1 MDPKE
6 LAEKI
11 MSQIFDNNETIHEAK
26 DPNEE
31 EDEEGDDDQEE
42 GDDDQ
47 EEEYD
52 SEDED
57 ESEESDSEPA
67 SGGEN
72 KTQGGVARGAQ
83 SLQMKSSSASP
94 EMGGASGGQG
104 DSSANRDANGG
115 GTVNPDGKGFQTTTP
130 TVDNS
135 EAMRSTL
142 NMKPSFSSPQM
153 PMFDRGQVAEDIKV
167 MFGGSDELSEEFV
180 NKAADIYEA
189 TMLHNLGLV
198 TESLIEQFQGRL
210 EETVQVVA
218 EKLEQNIDEYLG
230 YVVEEWMKENKLAAE
245 SGLRTEIA
253 ENFISGLRNLFTESY
268 IEIPEDRVN
277 AFDEMAIA
285 VSSLEERVSAEMK
298 NNVALIQ
305 EIKNLKATAIFEEET
320 KGLSNVA
327 AEKMRGLVE
336 NLNFDNADSFRGKV
350 QTLVE
355 GFQKKTS
362 APKMLKE
369 INHDS
374 TVSDEPQED
383 KPEVSNVMQ
392 MYMNTLD
399 RTLKQ

>member
-47 EEEYD
+47 EEGDD
-52 SEDED
+52 SED
-57 ESEESDSEPA
+57 ESEESDSEPT
-67 SGGEN
+67 SGGQN

-83 SLQMKSSSASP
+83 SLQMKTSSASP
-94 EMGGASGGQG
+94 EMGGSSGGQG
-104 DSSANRDANGG
+104 DSSMNRDANGG

-130 TVDNS
+130 TMDSS
-135 EAMRSTL
+135 EAMRSSL
-142 NMKPSFSSPQM
+142 NMKPSFASPQM

-320 KGLSNVA
+320 KSLSNVA

-383 KPEVSNVMQ
+383 VKPEVSNVMQ

>member
-31 EDEEGDDDQEE
+31 EDEEGDEDE
-42 GDDDQ
+42 GDEDEGDEDD
-47 EEEYD
+47 
-52 SEDED
+52 SED
-57 ESEESDSEPA
+57 ESEESDSEPT
-67 SGGEN
+67 SGGQN

-83 SLQMKSSSASP
+83 SLQMKPSSASA
-94 EMGGASGGQG
+94 EMGGSSGGRG
-104 DSSANRDANGG
+104 DSSMNRDANGG

-130 TVDNS
+130 TVDSS
-135 EAMRSTL
+135 EAMRSSL
-142 NMKPSFSSPQM
+142 NMKPSFASPQM

-277 AFDEMAIA
+277 AFDEMSIA

-320 KGLSNVA
+320 KSLSNVA

-362 APKMLKE
+362 EPRMLRE

>member
-1 MDPKE
+1 MDPKD

-42 GDDDQ
+42 GDED
-47 EEEYD
+47 D
-52 SEDED
+52 SEE
-57 ESEESDSEPA
+57 ESEESDSEPT
-67 SGGEN
+67 SGGQN

-83 SLQMKSSSASP
+83 SLQMKPSSASA

-130 TVDNS
+130 TMDSS
-135 EAMRSTL
+135 EAMRSSL
-142 NMKPSFSSPQM
+142 NMKPSFASPQM

-320 KGLSNVA
+320 KSLSNVA

-362 APKMLKE
+362 TPKMLKE

-383 KPEVSNVMQ
+383 VKPEVSNVMQ